1 MAQLGKGIDLY
12 LMDGTATGR
21 WQVTLSNWN
30 CNAYK
35 IPRANLKNCNDIPEL
50 HSPGV
55 YFLFG
60 KDDESDRPFVYVGEG
75 DDAFKRVLQAHNFE
89 KDGSY
94 WTEVV
99 FLLTPDGSLD
109 KAKIKYL
116 ENRFH
121 KIVVESKRYLIKNSN
136 TPPQSPV
143 QKKIQDSLEQFIIN
157 TQLIMPALGHR
168 VFEPQPSEEK
178 DESEKLLYFSRNKGK
193 GGKATGKIAD
203 DGFWVL
209 KGSFIYPKKAAYL
222 PTGVVNARKRYADS
236 IDNQGILKCDI
247 SFGSPSYAASFVCG
261 KNTNGLLAWKTKEG
275 VTLKEID
282 GTFPEPT
289 KKVKKEKKVK
299 PQPESSI
306 VSASVPEGTEV
317 LHLASKKL
325 VANGYVSDSQFIV
338 LKGSQ
343 ISNKIWKACSNWI
356 KNQRVML
363 ISSGKIANGVFTE
376 NVSFA
381 SPSTAAAVINGGN
394 SNGQI
399 MWKNAEGTSLKDL
412 NKVSK

>member
-1 MAQLGKGIDLY
+1 MARFGKGIDLY

-21 WQVTLSNWN
+21 WQVTLNNWN
-30 CNAYK
+30 CSAYK
-35 IPRANLKNCNDIPEL
+35 IPRANLKGCDDIPEL

-60 KDDESDRPFVYVGEG
+60 KDDESNRRFVYVGEG
-75 DDAFKRVLQAHNFE
+75 DDALKRVLQAHNFE

-99 FLLTPDGSLD
+99 FLLTPYGYLD

-121 KIVVESKRYLIKNSN
+121 KIAVESKRYLIKNSN
-136 TPPQSPV
+136 TPSQSPV
-143 QKKIQDSLEQFIIN
+143 QKKTQDELEQFIIN
-157 TQLIMPALGHR
+157 AKLIMAALGHR

-178 DESEKLLYFSRNKGK
+178 GEQDVLLYFTRNKGK
-193 GGKATGKIAD
+193 GGQATGKIAD

-209 KGSFIYPKKAAYL
+209 KGSFIYPKEAPYL
-222 PTGVVNARKRYADS
+222 PAGVVNTRKRYAAS

-261 KNTNGLLAWKTKEG
+261 MNTNGLLGWKTKDG
-275 VTLKEID
+275 VTLKELNE
-282 GTFPEPT
+282 TLPEPT
-289 KKVKKEKKVK
+289 NKAKKVKKIAPK
-299 PQPESSI
+299 PEPTIVFESI
-306 VSASVPEGTEV
+306 PASTEI

-325 VANGYVSDSQFIV
+325 VASGYVSDSQFIV

-399 MWKNAEGTSLKDL
+399 MWKNAEDTSLKDL